1 MKRTHVGVL
10 LAMLLLAGCVE
21 RKPMTVVNELPFP
34 VSVELNGMLAFARV
48 NPGEVLTSPQ
58 EFTIQPDNHLAA
70 IKLPEGR
77 PPILTAEFSRDD
89 RRSRWFDGDRIHVRL
104 TPADL
109 PNK

>member
-34 VSVELNGMLAFARV
+34 VRVELNGMVAIARV
-48 NPGEVLTSPQ
+48 NPGETVTGPQ
-58 EFTIQPDNHLAA
+58 KFTIRPDNHLAV
-70 IKLPEGR
+70 IKLPDGR

-89 RRSRWFDGDRIHVRL
+89 RRSRWFDSDRIHVRL
-104 TPADL
+104 TLADL
-109 PNK
+109 PTK